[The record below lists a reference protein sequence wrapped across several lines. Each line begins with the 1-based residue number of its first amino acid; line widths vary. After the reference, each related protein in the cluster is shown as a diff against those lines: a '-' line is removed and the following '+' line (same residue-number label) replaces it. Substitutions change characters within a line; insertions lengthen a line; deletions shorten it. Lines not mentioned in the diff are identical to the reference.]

1 MATYAAFH
9 DEIRLPGGMLSVQ
22 MSIRPGVTL
31 QCDPPY
37 RKGQMDTVWVLID
50 GPIPKTTDRKAIATL
65 AGMPVL
71 PL

>member
-9 DEIRLPGGMLSVQ
+9 NKIRLPGGMLSVQ

-31 QCDPPY
+31 QCEPPY
-37 RKGQMDTVWVLID
+37 RKGQVDTVWVQVK
-50 GPIPKTTDRKAIATL
+50 GPMPKTNNRAAIEAL